1 MKNFFT
7 QELFSVVSNR
17 VHQSLKIL
25 PRFPREENRLS
36 SPSYLKSG
44 VLSLFLVPREVLA
57 RVQLQVLLRT
67 SIIYGLT
74 DENHFLAN
82 LAMALAMQPS
92 RPKVGLLDL
101 DIFGP
106 SVPRIMGLT
115 DAPEPEVN
123 KCMLVSWPLV
133 YSDQPSDCLCLRL

>member
-7 QELFSVVSNR
+7 QGLFSVVSNR
-17 VHQSLKIL
+17 VHQSLRIP
-25 PRFPREENRLS
+25 PRFPREENPLS

-57 RVQLQVLLRT
+57 RVQLQVLLQIFT
-67 SIIYGLT
+67 IYGLT
-74 DENHFLAN
+74 NEHHFLAN

-123 KCMLVSWPLV
+123 KCTLASWLLV
-133 YSDQPSDCLCLRL
+133 YLD